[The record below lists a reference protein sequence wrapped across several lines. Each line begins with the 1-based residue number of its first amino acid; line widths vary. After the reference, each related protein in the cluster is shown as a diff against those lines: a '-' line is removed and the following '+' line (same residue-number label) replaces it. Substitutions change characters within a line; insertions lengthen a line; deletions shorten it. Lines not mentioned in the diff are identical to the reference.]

1 VRRVNVFFSDEEAW
15 QHRLDGAL
23 VLLKSMCLDRCENWG
38 AIVLAPHAQRCR
50 KSGRAHAKAADTEV
64 GLAHS

>member
-1 VRRVNVFFSDEEAW
+1 
-15 QHRLDGAL
+15 
-23 VLLKSMCLDRCENWG
+23 MCLDRCENWG